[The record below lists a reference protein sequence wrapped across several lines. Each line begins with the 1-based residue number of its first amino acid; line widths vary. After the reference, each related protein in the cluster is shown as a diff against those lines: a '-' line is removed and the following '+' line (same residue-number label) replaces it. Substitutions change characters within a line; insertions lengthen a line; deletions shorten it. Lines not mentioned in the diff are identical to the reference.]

1 MSSIIDSILPIFA
14 VIALGKFLKR
24 FAFID
29 EHFIRVSDRL
39 IYFIFFPLLLFWE
52 IGKPTEKV
60 LFDWLFVAGVLFSVF
75 SVFCLSLIAAK
86 LLKMPHREVGSFS
99 QGCYRFNS
107 YIGIAV
113 ILTALGE
120 NGVKAFGVLIGFII
134 PFINILAVSSLI
146 GYSEKN
152 GSQEQQWSIILKS
165 VFTNPLII
173 SCVLGIVYSNLGIPF
188 PIFAEKLL
196 GICSMLSLPLAL
208 ICIGGSLTFSKFRA
222 HFTYSSLAAVCKLL
236 VLPAIGYF
244 VLKQLHVTG
253 TAFQVGMIYF
263 ALPTSPQNY
272 ILSSQLD
279 SDVDLATSTIVLSTI
294 LSIFS
299 LSAIL
304 LIFANYH

>member
-1 MSSIIDSILPIFA
+1 MSSVLDSILPIFA
-14 VIALGKFLKR
+14 VIALGNFLKR
-24 FAFID
+24 FAFIN

-39 IYFIFFPLLLFWE
+39 IYFIFFPLLLFWK
-52 IGKPTEKV
+52 IGKPTETV

-75 SVFCLSLIAAK
+75 SVFGFSLIVAK
-86 LLKMPHREVGSFS
+86 LLRMPHGEVGSFS

-113 ILTALGE
+113 ILTILGE
-120 NGVKAFGVLIGFII
+120 NGVKEFGVLIGFVI

-146 GYSEKN
+146 AYSEKN
-152 GSQEQQWSIILKS
+152 DSQEQQWSIILKS
-165 VFTNPLII
+165 VVTNPLII
-173 SCVLGIVYSNLGIPF
+173 SCVLGVLYSNLGMPF
-188 PIFAEKLL
+188 PIFAEKILS
-196 GICSMLSLPLAL
+196 IFSMLTLPLAL
-208 ICIGGSLTFSKFRA
+208 ICIGGSLTFSKFRE
-222 HFTYSSLAAVCKLL
+222 HFTYSSIAAFCKLL
-236 VLPAIGYF
+236 VLPAIGYL
-244 VLKQLHVTG
+244 VLKQLHLTD
-253 TAFQVGMIYF
+253 TAFLVGMIYF

-304 LIFANYH
+304 LLFAN